1 MVSRVIAAIASERG
15 RQLLSGKG
23 RGLGADREA
32 SCPCEECQMVG
43 EEERSGDAL
52 EDIEQRHRDQ
62 TVEQGAEQGRAATG
76 APMRAMAASTA
87 RAALITIA
95 SLVPSAETT
104 ALSRSARSSSDA
116 FFHSGGTDVRRC
128 RVRAGASV

>member
-1 MVSRVIAAIASERG
+1 MVSRVIVAIASERW

-32 SCPCEECQMVG
+32 SGPCEECQMVG

-76 APMRAMAASTA
+76 APMRSRTASTA

-95 SLVPSAETT
+95 SFEPSAETT
-104 ALSRSARSSSDA
+104 ALSRPARSSSDA
-116 FFHSGGTDVRRC
+116 FFDSSGTDVRRC
-128 RVRAGASV
+128 CVRAGASV

>member
-15 RQLLSGKG
+15 RQLLSVKGK
-23 RGLGADREA
+23 GLGADREA
-32 SCPCEECQMVG
+32 SGPCEECQMVG

-76 APMRAMAASTA
+76 APMRSRTASTA

-95 SLVPSAETT
+95 SFEPSAETT
-104 ALSRSARSSSDA
+104 ALSRPARSSSDA
-116 FFHSGGTDVRRC
+116 FFDSSGTDVRRC
-128 RVRAGASV
+128 CVRAGASV

>member
-1 MVSRVIAAIASERG
+1 MVSRVIAAIASEMG

-32 SCPCEECQMVG
+32 SGPCEECQMVG

-52 EDIEQRHRDQ
+52 EDIEQRHRDR
-62 TVEQGAEQGRAATG
+62 TVEQRAVQGRAATG
-76 APMRAMAASTA
+76 APMRSRTASTA
-87 RAALITIA
+87 RAASMTIG

-104 ALSRSARSSSDA
+104 ALSRPARSSSDA
-116 FFHSGGTDVRRC
+116 FFNSSGTDVRRC